1 MTWLFQEKDV
11 TEKKLDKNVTVAK
24 CCPTGQIFH
33 QNSLGGDPTCA
44 KSEISWKIPIN
55 GTFYDS
61 TILVYDNRSKVK
73 EILTH
78 RFENKIVIL

>member
-1 MTWLFQEKDV
+1 MTWLFQEKYP
-11 TEKKLDKNVTVAK
+11 TEKNKLDKNVTVAK

-55 GTFYDS
+55 GTLYDS
-61 TILVYDNRSKVK
+61 TILVYDNRSKVREHK
-73 EILTH
+73 KYYPTPTD
-78 RFENKIVIL
+78 